1 MSIENFEVY
10 YKNIYNEYI
19 TYNHYDKTYK
29 TLDRL
34 PKNINNYYMFD
45 KYGMSKKETE
55 NMTNDE
61 ITIELNKRLLLFS
74 GDLINWS
81 NELKNCKSLMAEFD
95 YLKAYTRK
103 DGTKFYRN
111 NYELIFLFFI
121 NYGSRMDLYNKIN
134 TNKISHME
142 YLWFESCFNSG
153 LTYLQKKDEI
163 YCCYGYDFSLNYPN
177 LMSSKDFKFPI
188 QEGTELILDTLP
200 KKLKYG
206 IYKIKF
212 DLSTIPKNFN
222 IVMKIVD
229 SNCYTHYDLN
239 FIKKTFP
246 DVKFELIQ
254 NNKPN
259 CLIYNDEDLISGSE
273 LFYPWF
279 CRISD
284 LRRELPKNYLVKHLA
299 SKLWGVLIEGRVEYM
314 TEEQFENDIDN
325 EDNVIVDIKVKK
337 NGSLIYKI
345 AKRGNFYKKNIRI
358 KPFLPSFAR
367 INCAKLALENIEH
380 VVRIQTD
387 SVIFDEPLSKS
398 ILSKFKNLLP
408 EDKTTG
414 EIYFKN
420 VNSYYKI

>member
-1 MSIENFEVY
+1 MSIENFVVY
-10 YKNIYNEYI
+10 YKNIYNEYV
-19 TYNHYDKTYK
+19 TYNYYDKTYK

-55 NMTNDE
+55 NMTNEE
-61 ITIELNKRLLLFS
+61 ITMELNNRLLLFS
-74 GDLINWS
+74 SDLINWS
-81 NELKNCKSLMAEFD
+81 NELKNCICLMAEFD

-103 DGTKFYRN
+103 DGTKYYRN

-134 TNKISHME
+134 ANKISHME

-163 YCCYGYDFSLNYPN
+163 YSCYGYDFSLNYPN

-188 QEGTELILDTLP
+188 QEGTELIFDTLP

-222 IVMKIVD
+222 IVMKMVD
-229 SNCYTHYDLN
+229 SNSYTHYDLN
-239 FIKKTFP
+239 FIRKTFP

-259 CLIYNDEDLISGSE
+259 CLIYNDDDLISGSE

-279 CRISD
+279 CRIYD
-284 LRRELPKNYLVKHLA
+284 LRRGLPKNYLVKHLA

-358 KPFLPSFAR
+358 KPFLPSYAR
-367 INCAKLALENIEH
+367 INCANLALANIEH

-398 ILSKFKNLLP
+398 ILCKYKLLLP

-420 VNSYYKI
+420 VNSYHKI

>member
-1 MSIENFEVY
+1 
-10 YKNIYNEYI
+10 
-19 TYNHYDKTYK
+19 
-29 TLDRL
+29 
-34 PKNINNYYMFD
+34 
-45 KYGMSKKETE
+45 
-55 NMTNDE
+55 
-61 ITIELNKRLLLFS
+61 
-74 GDLINWS
+74 
-81 NELKNCKSLMAEFD
+81 
-95 YLKAYTRK
+95 
-103 DGTKFYRN
+103 
-111 NYELIFLFFI
+111 
-121 NYGSRMDLYNKIN
+121 MDLYNKIN
-134 TNKISHME
+134 ANKISHME

-163 YCCYGYDFSLNYPN
+163 YSCYGYDFSLNYPN

-229 SNCYTHYDLN
+229 SNSYTHYDLN
-239 FIKKTFP
+239 FIRKTFP

-259 CLIYNDEDLISGSE
+259 CLIYNDDDLISGSE

-279 CRISD
+279 CRIYD
-284 LRRELPKNYLVKHLA
+284 LRRGLPKNYLVKHLA

-345 AKRGNFYKKNIRI
+345 AKKGNFYKKNIRI

-367 INCAKLALENIEH
+367 INCAKLALDNIEH

-398 ILSKFKNLLP
+398 ILSKYKLLLP

-420 VNSYYKI
+420 VNSYHKI

>member
-1 MSIENFEVY
+1 MSIENFVVY

-19 TYNHYDKTYK
+19 TYNYYDKTYK

-55 NMTNDE
+55 NMTNEE
-61 ITIELNKRLLLFS
+61 ITMELNNRLLLFS
-74 GDLINWS
+74 SDLINWS
-81 NELKNCKSLMAEFD
+81 NELKNCICLMAEFD

-103 DGTKFYRN
+103 DGTKYYRN

-134 TNKISHME
+134 ANKISHME

-163 YCCYGYDFSLNYPN
+163 YSCYGYDFSLNYPN

-222 IVMKIVD
+222 IVMKMVD
-229 SNCYTHYDLN
+229 SNSYTHYDLN
-239 FIKKTFP
+239 FIRKTFP

-259 CLIYNDEDLISGSE
+259 CLIYNDDDLISGSE

-279 CRISD
+279 CRIYD
-284 LRRELPKNYLVKHLA
+284 LRRGLPKNYLVKHLA

-345 AKRGNFYKKNIRI
+345 AKKGNFYKKNIRI

-367 INCAKLALENIEH
+367 INCANLALANIEH

-398 ILSKFKNLLP
+398 ILSKYKLLLP

-420 VNSYYKI
+420 VNSYHKI